1 MNYVLAVD
9 VGTSFTAA
17 AIVRIDQNASRVAES
32 LPRGLRGAAVPSVVY
47 YPEEGPVLVGE
58 AAERR
63 GLDSPERVVREFK
76 RRVGDDVPIAVGTL
90 SLPAEDVF
98 ATMARWVADRAEER
112 EGVPPSDII
121 LSHPASWGAHR
132 T

>member
-1 MNYVLAVD
+1 MSYALAVD

-17 AIVRIDQNASRVAES
+17 AVVRFRPGQSSVPEC
-32 LPRGLRGAAVPSVVY
+32 LPLGTRGASVPSVVY

-76 RRVGDDVPIAVGTL
+76 RRIGDAVPIALGTL
-90 SLPAEDVF
+90 TVRPEDVF
-98 ATMARWVADRAEER
+98 ATVARWVASR
-112 EGVPPSDII
+112 
-121 LSHPASWGAHR
+121 
-132 T
+132 